1 MDGDVLIPLAGI
13 FMIIAVS
20 VGPAW
25 LKSRDRREMQNT
37 LRAAVE
43 RGQPLPTELIDAL
56 TKEQVRKLP
65 SASRDLRIGVILL
78 ALSTGIAA
86 AFLALGY
93 GVDNDAKFV
102 AGFAA
107 IPGSIGLA
115 FIVLSFFNK
124 NKD

>member
-1 MDGDVLIPLAGI
+1 MGVEILIPLSGI
-13 FMIIAVS
+13 FMIIAIV

-25 LKSRDRREMQNT
+25 LKSRERREMQNT

-43 RGQPLPTELIDAL
+43 RGQPLPPELIDAL

-65 SASRDLRIGVILL
+65 SASRDLRTGVILL
-78 ALSTGIAA
+78 ALSAGVAA

-93 GVDNDAKFV
+93 GVDNDVKFV

-107 IPGSIGLA
+107 IPGAIGLA
-115 FIVLSFFNK
+115 FIILSFFNT

>member
-1 MDGDVLIPLAGI
+1 MGVEILIPLSGI
-13 FMIIAVS
+13 FMIIAIV

-25 LKSRDRREMQNT
+25 LKSRERREMQNV

-43 RGQPLPTELIDAL
+43 KGQPLPPELIDAL

-78 ALSTGIAA
+78 ALSAGVAA
-86 AFLALGY
+86 AFLGIGF

>member
-1 MDGDVLIPLAGI
+1 MGAEVLIPLAGI
-13 FMIIAVS
+13 FMIIAVT

-25 LKSRDRREMQNT
+25 LKSRERLDMQAT
-37 LRAAVE
+37 LRSAVE
-43 RGQPLPTELIDAL
+43 KGQPLPPELIDAL
-56 TKEQVRKLP
+56 TKEQTRKLP

-78 ALSTGIAA
+78 ALSAGVAA

-93 GVDNDAKFV
+93 GVDNDSKFI

-107 IPGSIGLA
+107 IPGAIGLA

>member
-1 MDGDVLIPLAGI
+1 MGAEVLIPLAGI

-25 LKSRDRREMQNT
+25 LKSRERGEMQAT
-37 LRAAVE
+37 LRAAVDK
-43 RGQPLPTELIDAL
+43 GQPLPPELIDAL
-56 TKEQVRKLP
+56 TKEQASKVP

-78 ALSTGIAA
+78 ALSAGVAG
-86 AFLALGY
+86 AFLMLGY
-93 GVDNDAKFV
+93 GVDNEAKYI

-107 IPGSIGLA
+107 IPGAIGLA
-115 FIVLSFFNK
+115 FIILSFFDK

>member
-1 MDGDVLIPLAGI
+1 MGVEILIPLAGI
-13 FMIIAVS
+13 AMIIAIV

-25 LKSRDRREMQNT
+25 LKSRERREMQAVF
-37 LRAAVE
+37 RAAVE
-43 RGQPLPTELIDAL
+43 KGQPLPPELIDAM
-56 TKEQVRKLP
+56 TKDQVRKLP

-78 ALSTGIAA
+78 ALSAGVAA
-86 AFLALGY
+86 AFLAIGF

-107 IPGSIGLA
+107 IPGAIGLA
-115 FIVLSFFNK
+115 FIILSFFNK

>member
-1 MDGDVLIPLAGI
+1 MGAEVLIPLAGI
-13 FMIIAVS
+13 FMIIAVT

-25 LKSRDRREMQNT
+25 LKSRERLDMQAT
-37 LRAAVE
+37 LRSAVE
-43 RGQPLPTELIDAL
+43 KGQPLPPELIDAL
-56 TKEQVRKLP
+56 TKEQTRKLP

-78 ALSTGIAA
+78 ALSAGVAG
-86 AFLALGY
+86 AFLMLGY
-93 GVDNDAKFV
+93 GADNEATYV

-107 IPGSIGLA
+107 IPGMIGLA

>member
-1 MDGDVLIPLAGI
+1 MDGEVLIPLAGI
-13 FMIIAVS
+13 FMIIAVT

-25 LKSRDRREMQNT
+25 LKSRERREMQDT

-43 RGQPLPTELIDAL
+43 RGQPLPPELINAL
-56 TKEQVRKLP
+56 TKEQASKIP

-78 ALSTGIAA
+78 ALSAGVAG
-86 AFLALGY
+86 AFMMLGY
-93 GVDNDAKFV
+93 GIDNEAKYI

-107 IPGSIGLA
+107 IPGAIGLA
-115 FIVLSFFNK
+115 FIILSFFNK